1 LPESPKYLPLRVSS
15 AGPDEGPSPAKRG
28 SLASVDGGSEDAD
41 VVLQERL
48 ELFFRSL
55 FVVSMGFAV
64 LALAASVGTG
74 IATFQAYLT
83 HPSNE
88 LHELTNVVLLAATL
102 LFRYR
107 RLSRAALERLDP
119 ILCVVVTSLFGA
131 LFCISEPGG
140 RPELVA
146 SLTTLTVCILRA
158 VLIPSTTA
166 RTLAVTAVA
175 AAPSIVVAWVVHGGD
190 TAALTG
196 AGFHQT
202 RVSVT
207 LYTAIWWL
215 VQVVVATL
223 TTRVI
228 YGLRQR
234 VREARQLG
242 QYLLEEKLGE
252 GGMGVVY
259 RASHAL
265 LRRPTAVKLLVS
277 ERAGERAIQRFEREV
292 RLTARLTHP
301 NTVTIYDYGRT
312 PEGVFYYAMEL
323 LDGIDLEELVK
334 MTGPLPP
341 ARACHILLQVA
352 GALAEAH
359 AIGLIHRDVKPANI
373 MVCRQIGR
381 ADIAKLLDFGLVRE
395 LDSVDKTRS
404 DVHTL
409 TGTPLYMAPESIVNP
424 HTVDGRADLY
434 ALAAVGYFLLVG
446 APVFEARTVVEVCGL
461 HLHAAPV
468 PPSERLGRPLPE
480 GLERAILRGLAKKP
494 DDRFASAEAFARELR
509 LAQEGVTWTPE
520 EAQAWWSSHV
530 PLHSG
535 GALDNGGAMAND
547 HLKSPEA
554 QGEVGT
560 GPLSVIGIDWRDR

>member
-1 LPESPKYLPLRVSS
+1 MSALSERPKYLPRRVAREDPD
-15 AGPDEGPSPAKRG
+15 AGPPSDRPG
-28 SLASVDGGSEDAD
+28 SRARAGEESEDPD
-41 VVLQERL
+41 VILQERL
-48 ELFFRSL
+48 ELFFRSMF
-55 FVVSMGFAV
+55 FVSLGFSVLSLTAAVSTGV
-64 LALAASVGTG
+64 ASFR
-74 IATFQAYLT
+74 AFLT
-83 HPSNE
+83 HPNNL
-88 LHELTNVVLLAATL
+88 LHQLTNLFLLGVTL
-102 LFRYR
+102 LFRFT
-107 RLSRAALERLDP
+107 RLGRTTLERLEP
-119 ILCVVVTSLFGA
+119 LLVVILTSLFGT
-131 LFCISEPGG
+131 LFCISDPGG

-146 SLTTLTVCILRA
+146 SLTTLTICILRA
-158 VLIPSTTA
+158 VLIPSATM
-166 RTLAVTAVA
+166 RTLVVTAIA
-175 AAPSIVVAWVVHGGD
+175 AAPSLVVAWVVHRD
-190 TAALTG
+190 SAVVNA

-202 RVSVT
+202 RLSVT
-207 LYTAIWWL
+207 LNTGIWWL

-242 QYLLEEKLGE
+242 QYMLEQKLGE

-323 LDGIDLEELVK
+323 LDGIDLEQLVEK
-334 MTGPLPP
+334 SGPLPP
-341 ARACHILLQVA
+341 ARACHVLLQVA

-373 MVCRQIGR
+373 MLCRQIGR
-381 ADIAKLLDFGLVRE
+381 ADIVKLLDFGLVRE
-395 LDSVDKTRS
+395 LDSAEKTRS
-404 DVHTL
+404 DIHTL

-424 HTVDGRADLY
+424 QAVDGRADLY

-461 HLHAAPV
+461 HLHAPPV
-468 PPSERLGRPLPE
+468 PPSQRLGRALPE

-494 DDRFASAEAFARELR
+494 DDRFPSADAFARELR
-509 LAQEGVTWTPE
+509 RVQEGVSWTPE
-520 EAQAWWSSHV
+520 DAQAWWASHA
-530 PLHSG
+530 PLDSG
-535 GALDNGGAMAND
+535 GALATD
-547 HLKSPEA
+547 HLKSGEA
-554 QGEVGT
+554 LGEAGT
-560 GPLSVIGIDWRDR
+560 GPFSVIGIDWRDR

>member
-1 LPESPKYLPLRVSS
+1 MRVSR
-15 AGPDEGPSPAKRG
+15 AGPDDGAPPSKRL
-28 SLASVDGGSEDAD
+28 SLASVDAESADAD

-55 FVVSMGFAV
+55 FGVSLGFAV
-64 LALAASVGTG
+64 LALATSVSTG
-74 IATFQAYLT
+74 IATLRAYLT

-88 LHELTNVVLLAATL
+88 LHAVTNVFLLGVTL
-102 LFRYR
+102 LFRFK
-107 RLSRAALERLDP
+107 RLSRPALERLEP
-119 ILCVVVTSLFGA
+119 ILVVMVTSLFGS
-131 LFCISEPGG
+131 LFCLSEPGG

-158 VLIPSTTA
+158 VLIPSSTS
-166 RTLAVTAVA
+166 RTLMVTAVA
-175 AAPSIVVAWVVHGGD
+175 AAPCIVVAWLVHRDTSVV
-190 TAALTG
+190 TG
-196 AGFHQT
+196 AGFQQT
-202 RVSVT
+202 RLSVT
-207 LYTAIWWL
+207 LYTGIWWL

-234 VREARQLG
+234 VRAARQLG
-242 QYLLEEKLGE
+242 QYMLEKKLGE
-252 GGMGVVY
+252 GGMGIVY

-323 LDGIDLEELVK
+323 LDGIDLEDLVR
-334 MTGPLPP
+334 TGGPLPP
-341 ARACHILLQVA
+341 ARVCHILLQVA
-352 GALAEAH
+352 GALSEAH

-373 MVCRQIGR
+373 MLCRQIGR

-395 LDSVDKTRS
+395 IDSADKTRS
-404 DVHTL
+404 DIHTL
-409 TGTPLYMAPESIVNP
+409 TGTPLYLSPEAIVNP
-424 HTVDGRADLY
+424 RSVDGRADLY

-461 HLHAAPV
+461 HLHAQPV
-468 PPSERLGRPLPE
+468 SPSERLGRPLPE
-480 GLERAILRGLAKKP
+480 GLERVILRGLAKKP
-494 DDRFASAEAFARELR
+494 DDRFPSAEAFARELR
-509 LAQEGVTWTPE
+509 LASEGVSWTPE
-520 EAQAWWSSHV
+520 EAQAWWTSHAS
-530 PLHSG
+530 LDSG
-535 GALDNGGAMAND
+535 GATRGDA
-547 HLKSPEA
+547 LKSAKEYGEA
-554 QGEVGT
+554 GAGVL
-560 GPLSVIGIDWRDR
+560 PVIGIDWRDR

>member
-1 LPESPKYLPLRVSS
+1 MPETPKYLPLRVSR
-15 AGPDEGPSPAKRG
+15 AGVDDGPAAAKKG
-28 SLASVDGGSEDAD
+28 SLASIDLESEDAD
-41 VVLQERL
+41 LVLQERL
-48 ELFFRSL
+48 ELFFRSMFL
-55 FVVSMGFAV
+55 VSFGFAV
-64 LALAASVGTG
+64 LALAASVGSG
-74 IATFQAYLT
+74 IATFEAFLA
-83 HPSNE
+83 HPSNV
-88 LHELTNVVLLAATL
+88 LHQVTNVVLLAATL
-102 LFRYR
+102 LFRFR
-107 RLSRAALERLDP
+107 RLTRPTLERLEP
-119 ILCVVVTSLFGA
+119 VLCVLVTALFGFV
-131 LFCISEPGG
+131 FCFSESGG
-140 RPELVA
+140 RPELIA

-166 RTLAVTAVA
+166 RTLVVTAIA
-175 AAPSIVVAWVVHGGD
+175 AAPAILVSWIVHRD
-190 TAALTG
+190 TMALTG

-202 RVSVT
+202 RLSVT
-207 LYTAIWWL
+207 LFTGIWWL
-215 VQVVVATL
+215 LQVVVATL

-242 QYLLEEKLGE
+242 QYMLEKKLGE
-252 GGMGVVY
+252 GGMGIVY

-334 MTGPLPP
+334 LTGPLPP

-359 AIGLIHRDVKPANI
+359 SIGLIHRDVKPANI
-373 MVCRQIGR
+373 MLCRQIGR

-395 LDSVDKTRS
+395 LDGVDKTRS
-404 DVHTL
+404 DIRTL

-446 APVFEARTVVEVCGL
+446 APVFEARTVIEVCGL

-480 GLERAILRGLAKKP
+480 ALERTILRGLAKKP
-494 DDRFASAEAFARELR
+494 DERYPSAEAFARELR
-509 LAQEGVTWTPE
+509 LAQEGVSWTPE
-520 EAQAWWSSHV
+520 EAQAWWSNHV
-530 PLHSG
+530 PLDSG
-535 GALDNGGAMAND
+535 GASPND
-547 HLKSPEA
+547 HLKSGEA
-554 QGEVGT
+554 QGDAGT

>member
-1 LPESPKYLPLRVSS
+1 MQETPKYLPLRISRANS
-15 AGPDEGPSPAKRG
+15 DDGPAPGRRG
-28 SLASVDGGSEDAD
+28 SLASVEGGSEDAD
-41 VVLQERL
+41 LILQERL

-55 FVVSMGFAV
+55 FVVSFGFSV
-64 LALAASVGTG
+64 LATAASVSTG
-74 IATFQAYLT
+74 IATLEGHLT
-83 HPSNE
+83 HPTNE
-88 LHELTNVVLLAATL
+88 LHQLTNLVLLAATL
-102 LFRYR
+102 LFRYQ
-107 RLSRAALERLDP
+107 RLSRPALERLDP
-119 ILCVVVTSLFGA
+119 IICVLVTSLFGA
-131 LFCISEPGG
+131 LFCMSDAAG

-146 SLTTLTVCILRA
+146 SLATLTVCILRA

-166 RTLAVTAVA
+166 RTLVVTAVA
-175 AAPSIVVAWVVHGGD
+175 AAPSIVVAWIVHRDTTVV
-190 TAALTG
+190 TS

-202 RVSVT
+202 RLSVT

-215 VQVVVATL
+215 VQIVVATL

-242 QYLLEEKLGE
+242 QYMLEEKLGE

-334 MTGPLPP
+334 RNGPLPP

-373 MVCRQIGR
+373 MLCRQIGR
-381 ADIAKLLDFGLVRE
+381 SDIAKLLDFGLVRE

-404 DVHTL
+404 DIHTL

-424 HTVDGRADLY
+424 HTVDSRADLY

-461 HLHAAPV
+461 HLHAVPV

-480 GLERAILRGLAKKP
+480 GLERVILRGLEKKAE
-494 DDRFASAEAFARELR
+494 DRFPSAEAFARELR
-509 LAQEGVTWTPE
+509 LASEGVTWTPE
-520 EAQAWWSSHV
+520 EAQAWWSMHV
-530 PLHSG
+530 PLDSG
-535 GALDNGGAMAND
+535 GALATDD
-547 HLKSPEA
+547 LKSPEA
-554 QGEVGT
+554 QGKVSAGL
-560 GPLSVIGIDWRDR
+560 LSVIGIDWRDR

>member
-1 LPESPKYLPLRVSS
+1 MPETPKYLPLRISR
-15 AGPDEGPSPAKRG
+15 AGPEAAPASARRG
-28 SLASVDGGSEDAD
+28 ALASVDEGSEDAD

-48 ELFFRSL
+48 ELFFRSMFL
-55 FVVSMGFAV
+55 VSLGFSV
-64 LALAASVGTG
+64 LALAAAVSTG
-74 IATFQAYLT
+74 IASSGAYLT
-83 HPSNE
+83 HRNNQ
-88 LHELTNVVLLAATL
+88 LHQLTNLFLLGVTL
-102 LFRYR
+102 LFRFA
-107 RLSRAALERLDP
+107 RLSRPTLERLEP
-119 ILCVVVTSLFGA
+119 ILVVMVTSLFGT
-131 LFCISEPGG
+131 LFGMSDPGG

-158 VLIPSTTA
+158 VLIPSGA
-166 RTLAVTAVA
+166 PRTLLVTAVA
-175 AAPSIVVAWVVHGGD
+175 AAPCLVVAWVVHRD
-190 TAALTG
+190 TTVVNA

-202 RVSVT
+202 RISVT
-207 LYTAIWWL
+207 LNTGIWWL

-242 QYLLEEKLGE
+242 QYMLEKKLGE

-323 LDGIDLEELVK
+323 LDGIDLEALVK
-334 MTGPLPP
+334 MSGALPP
-341 ARACHILLQVA
+341 ARVCHILIQVA

-373 MVCRQIGR
+373 MLCRQIGR
-381 ADIAKLLDFGLVRE
+381 ADIVKLLDFGLVRE
-395 LDSVDKTRS
+395 MDAVDKTRS
-404 DVHTL
+404 DIHTL

-424 HTVDGRADLY
+424 GKVDGRADLY

-446 APVFEARTVVEVCGL
+446 APVFEGRTMVEVCGL
-461 HLHAAPV
+461 HLHAQPV
-468 PPSERLGRPLPE
+468 PPSDRLGRMLPE
-480 GLERAILRGLAKKP
+480 GLERAILRGLAKNP
-494 DDRFASAEAFARELR
+494 DDRFSSAEAFAGELR
-509 LAQEGVTWTPE
+509 LASEGVSWTPE
-520 EAQAWWSSHV
+520 EAQAWWARHV
-530 PLHSG
+530 PLDSG
-535 GALDNGGAMAND
+535 GAVPPLD
-547 HLKSPEA
+547 LKSGKAHANADSGMLP
-554 QGEVGT
+554 
-560 GPLSVIGIDWRDR
+560 VIGIDWRDR

>member
-1 LPESPKYLPLRVSS
+1 L
-15 AGPDEGPSPAKRG
+15 
-28 SLASVDGGSEDAD
+28 
-41 VVLQERL
+41 
-48 ELFFRSL
+48 
-55 FVVSMGFAV
+55 
-64 LALAASVGTG
+64 
-74 IATFQAYLT
+74 
-83 HPSNE
+83 
-88 LHELTNVVLLAATL
+88 
-102 LFRYR
+102 
-107 RLSRAALERLDP
+107 
-119 ILCVVVTSLFGA
+119 
-131 LFCISEPGG
+131 
-140 RPELVA
+140 
-146 SLTTLTVCILRA
+146 
-158 VLIPSTTA
+158 
-166 RTLAVTAVA
+166 RTLIVTAIA
-175 AAPSIVVAWVVHGGD
+175 AAPSVVVAWIVHTDTTVV
-190 TAALTG
+190 TG

-202 RVSVT
+202 HASVT
-207 LYTAIWWL
+207 LYAAIWWL

-242 QYLLEEKLGE
+242 QYMLEKKLGE

-334 MTGPLPP
+334 LNGPLPP

-359 AIGLIHRDVKPANI
+359 SIGLIHRDVKPANI
-373 MVCRQIGR
+373 MLCRQIGR

-395 LDSVDKTRS
+395 VDSGDKTRS
-404 DVHTL
+404 DVRTL

-446 APVFEARTVVEVCGL
+446 SPVFEARTVVEVCGL
-461 HLHAAPV
+461 HLHAPPV
-468 PPSERLGRPLPE
+468 APSERLGRPLPE
-480 GLERAILRGLAKKP
+480 GLERVILRGLAKKA
-494 DDRFASAEAFARELR
+494 DDRFSSAEAFARELR
-509 LAQEGVTWTPE
+509 LASEGVSWTPE
-520 EAQAWWSSHV
+520 EAQAWWAHHV
-530 PLHSG
+530 PLDSG
-535 GALDNGGAMAND
+535 GAQPGDP
-547 HLKSPEA
+547 LKSAQA
-554 QGEVGT
+554 QGEAGT
-560 GPLSVIGIDWRDR
+560 GLLPVLGINWRDR

>member
-1 LPESPKYLPLRVSS
+1 
-15 AGPDEGPSPAKRG
+15 
-28 SLASVDGGSEDAD
+28 LASVDEGSEDAD
-41 VVLQERL
+41 LVLQERL

-55 FVVSMGFAV
+55 FVVSFGFSV
-64 LALAASVGTG
+64 LAAAASVSTG
-74 IATFQAYLT
+74 IATFQAHLT
-83 HPSNE
+83 HPTNE
-88 LHELTNVVLLAATL
+88 LHQLTNLVLLGATL

-107 RLSRAALERLDP
+107 QLSRPTLERLDP
-119 ILCVVVTSLFGA
+119 VLCVVVTSLFGSI
-131 LFCISEPGG
+131 FCMSAPSG

-146 SLTTLTVCILRA
+146 SMTTLTVCILRA
-158 VLIPSTTA
+158 VLIPSTTS
-166 RTLAVTAVA
+166 RTLLVTAVA
-175 AAPSIVVAWVVHGGD
+175 AAPTIVVAWIVHRD
-190 TAALTG
+190 TSVMTG
-196 AGFHQT
+196 AGFPQT
-202 RVSVT
+202 RLSVT
-207 LYTAIWWL
+207 LYAAIWWL

-242 QYLLEEKLGE
+242 QYWLEQKLGE

-323 LDGIDLEELVK
+323 LDGIDLEELVRT
-334 MTGPLPP
+334 TGPLPP

-373 MVCRQIGR
+373 MICRQIGR

-404 DVHTL
+404 DIHTL

-424 HTVDGRADLY
+424 HGVDGRADLY

-446 APVFEARTVVEVCGL
+446 TPVFEAHTVVEVCGL
-461 HLHAAPV
+461 HLHAVPV

-480 GLERAILRGLAKKP
+480 GLERAILRGLAKNP
-494 DDRFASAEAFARELR
+494 VDRFPSAEAFARELL
-509 LAQEGVTWTPE
+509 LAQEGVIWTPE
-520 EAQAWWSSHV
+520 EAQAWWSRHV
-530 PLHSG
+530 PLDSG
-535 GALDNGGAMAND
+535 GAVSSDALKSGEAQADGGAG
-547 HLKSPEA
+547 
-554 QGEVGT
+554 Q
-560 GPLSVIGIDWRDR
+560 LSVIGIDWRDR

>member
-1 LPESPKYLPLRVSS
+1 V
-15 AGPDEGPSPAKRG
+15 
-28 SLASVDGGSEDAD
+28 
-41 VVLQERL
+41 
-48 ELFFRSL
+48 
-55 FVVSMGFAV
+55 
-64 LALAASVGTG
+64 
-74 IATFQAYLT
+74 I
-83 HPSNE
+83 
-88 LHELTNVVLLAATL
+88 
-102 LFRYR
+102 
-107 RLSRAALERLDP
+107 
-119 ILCVVVTSLFGA
+119 VTSLFGT
-131 LFCISEPGG
+131 LFSISDPGG

-158 VLIPSTTA
+158 VLIPSSTL
-166 RTLAVTAVA
+166 RTLVLTAIA
-175 AAPSIVVAWVVHGGD
+175 AAPCLVVAWIVHRDTTVVN
-190 TAALTG
+190 A

-202 RVSVT
+202 RLSVT
-207 LYTAIWWL
+207 LNTGIWWL

-242 QYLLEEKLGE
+242 QYMLEKKLGE

-312 PEGVFYYAMEL
+312 PDGVFYYAMEL
-323 LDGIDLEELVK
+323 LDGIDLEELVQK
-334 MTGPLPP
+334 SGPRPP
-341 ARACHILLQVA
+341 ARVCQILIPGA

-381 ADIAKLLDFGLVRE
+381 ADIVKLLDFGLVRE
-395 LDSVDKTRS
+395 MDSADKTRS
-404 DVHTL
+404 DIHTL

-424 HTVDGRADLY
+424 SHVDGRADLY

-446 APVFEARTVVEVCGL
+446 APVFEGRTMVEVCGL
-461 HLHAAPV
+461 HLHAEPV
-468 PPSERLGRPLPE
+468 PPSERLGRTLPE
-480 GLERAILRGLAKKP
+480 GLERAILHGLAKKP
-494 DDRFASAEAFARELR
+494 DDRFPSAEAFAHELR
-509 LAQEGVTWTPE
+509 LASEGVSWTPE
-520 EAQAWWSSHV
+520 EARAWWSRHV
-530 PLHSG
+530 PLDSG
-535 GALDNGGAMAND
+535 GAVPSDVLKLGQAEGDGGMEM
-547 HLKSPEA
+547 LP
-554 QGEVGT
+554 
-560 GPLSVIGIDWRDR
+560 VIGIDWRDR

>member
-1 LPESPKYLPLRVSS
+1 VPETPKYLPLRVSR
-15 AGPDEGPSPAKRG
+15 AGPDDGSAPGKRG

-41 VVLQERL
+41 LILQERL

-55 FVVSMGFAV
+55 FVVSLGFSV
-64 LALAASVGTG
+64 LALAASVSTG
-74 IATFQAYLT
+74 IATFQAFLM
-83 HPSNE
+83 HPTNV
-88 LHELTNVVLLAATL
+88 LHQLTNLVLLVATL
-102 LFRYR
+102 LFRLR
-107 RLSRAALERLDP
+107 HWSRTTLERLEP
-119 ILCVVVTSLFGA
+119 VLCVLVTALFGFV
-131 LFCISEPGG
+131 FCFSEPGG
-140 RPELVA
+140 RPELIA

-166 RTLAVTAVA
+166 RTLVVTAVA
-175 AAPSIVVAWVVHGGD
+175 AAPTIAVAWIVHRD
-190 TAALTG
+190 TTALTG

-202 RVSVT
+202 RLSVT
-207 LYTAIWWL
+207 LFTGIWWL
-215 VQVVVATL
+215 VLVVVATL

-242 QYLLEEKLGE
+242 QYMLEQKLGE

-323 LDGIDLEELVK
+323 LDGIDLEQLVR

-373 MVCRQIGR
+373 MLCRQIGR

-395 LDSVDKTRS
+395 LDSVEKTRS
-404 DVHTL
+404 DIHTL
-409 TGTPLYMAPESIVNP
+409 TGTPLYMAPESVVNP

-446 APVFEARTVVEVCGL
+446 APVFEARTVIEVCGL
-461 HLHAAPV
+461 HLHAPPV

-480 GLERAILRGLAKKP
+480 GLEQAILRGLAKKP
-494 DDRFASAEAFARELR
+494 EDRFPSAEAFARELR
-509 LAQEGVTWTPE
+509 LAQEGVSWTPE
-520 EAQAWWSSHV
+520 EAQAWWADHV
-530 PLHSG
+530 SLDSG
-535 GALDNGGAMAND
+535 GALAND
-547 HLKSPEA
+547 HLESPEA
-554 QGEVGT
+554 QREAET
-560 GPLSVIGIDWRDR
+560 GPFSVIGIDWRDR

>member
-1 LPESPKYLPLRVSS
+1 LPEIPKYLPLRVSR
-15 AGPDEGPSPAKRG
+15 AGPDEGPASGKKG
-28 SLASVDGGSEDAD
+28 SLASVGGGSEDAD
-41 VVLQERL
+41 AVLQDRL
-48 ELFFRSL
+48 ELFFRSMFL
-55 FVVSMGFAV
+55 VSLGFSV
-64 LALAASVGTG
+64 LALTAAVSTG
-74 IATFQAYLT
+74 VASFRAFLT
-83 HPSNE
+83 HPNNQ
-88 LHELTNVVLLAATL
+88 LHQLTNLFLLGVTL
-102 LFRYR
+102 LFRFI
-107 RLSRAALERLDP
+107 RLSRTALERLEP
-119 ILCVVVTSLFGA
+119 LLVVIVTSLFGT
-131 LFCISEPGG
+131 LFCISDPGG

-158 VLIPSTTA
+158 VLIPSATLRTLVTTA
-166 RTLAVTAVA
+166 IA
-175 AAPSIVVAWVVHGGD
+175 AAPSLVVAWVVHRD
-190 TAALTG
+190 TTVVNA
-196 AGFHQT
+196 AGFQQT
-202 RVSVT
+202 RLSVT
-207 LYTAIWWL
+207 LNTGIWWL

-242 QYLLEEKLGE
+242 QYMLEEKLGE

-334 MTGPLPP
+334 KTGPLPP

-373 MVCRQIGR
+373 MLCRQIGR
-381 ADIAKLLDFGLVRE
+381 ADIVKLLDFGLVRE

-404 DVHTL
+404 DIHTL
-409 TGTPLYMAPESIVNP
+409 TGTPLYMAPESIVSP
-424 HTVDGRADLY
+424 LAVDGRADLY

-446 APVFEARTVVEVCGL
+446 APVFEARTVIEVCGL

-468 PPSERLGRPLPE
+468 PPSQRLGRPLPD
-480 GLERAILRGLAKKP
+480 GLERAILRGLAKSA
-494 DDRFASAEAFARELR
+494 DDRFPSAEAFARELR
-509 LAQEGVTWTPE
+509 LAQEGVSWTPE
-520 EAQAWWSSHV
+520 EADAWWSIHA
-530 PLHSG
+530 PLDSG
-535 GALDNGGAMAND
+535 GAPAPD
-547 HLKSPEA
+547 HLKSGEA
-554 QGEVGT
+554 QSDAGA

>member
-1 LPESPKYLPLRVSS
+1 MSR
-15 AGPDEGPSPAKRG
+15 AGPDDGPGPGKRA

-41 VVLQERL
+41 LVLQERL
-48 ELFFRSL
+48 ELFFRSM
-55 FVVSMGFAV
+55 FVVSFGFAL
-64 LALAASVGTG
+64 LALATSVSTG
-74 IATFQAYLT
+74 IATPLTYLT
-83 HPSNE
+83 HPTNE
-88 LHELTNVVLLAATL
+88 LHQLINLVLLGFTL
-102 LFRYR
+102 FFRFTRLR
-107 RLSRAALERLDP
+107 RVILERVES
-119 ILCVVVTSLFGA
+119 ILCVVVTALFGW
-131 LFCISEPGG
+131 LFSLSDPAG

-166 RTLAVTAVA
+166 RTLVVTAVA
-175 AAPSIVVAWVVHGGD
+175 AAPSIVVAWVVHTD
-190 TAALTG
+190 TTVVTG

-202 RVSVT
+202 HASIT
-207 LYTAIWWL
+207 LYAAIWWL

-234 VREARQLG
+234 VRQARQLG
-242 QYLLEEKLGE
+242 QYVLEKKLGE

-277 ERAGERAIQRFEREV
+277 ERAGERAIQHFEREV

-334 MTGPLPP
+334 MSGPLPP

-373 MVCRQIGR
+373 MLCRQIGR

-395 LDSVDKTRS
+395 LDSSDKTRS
-404 DVHTL
+404 DIHTL

-424 HTVDGRADLY
+424 QTVDGRADLY

-446 APVFEARTVVEVCGL
+446 MPVFEARTVVEVCGL
-461 HLHAAPV
+461 HLHAPPV
-468 PPSERLGRPLPE
+468 PPSQRLGRPLPE

-494 DDRFASAEAFARELR
+494 EDRFLSAEAFARELR
-509 LAQEGVTWTPE
+509 LAQEGVSWTPE
-520 EAQAWWSSHV
+520 EAQTWWSRHV
-530 PLHSG
+530 PLESSVAIDSG
-535 GALDNGGAMAND
+535 SATASD
-547 HLKSPEA
+547 HLQSPEG
-554 QGEVGT
+554 QSEVGT

>member
-1 LPESPKYLPLRVSS
+1 M
-15 AGPDEGPSPAKRG
+15 DE
-28 SLASVDGGSEDAD
+28 GSEDAD
-41 VVLQERL
+41 LVLQERL

-55 FVVSMGFAV
+55 FVVSFGFSV
-64 LALAASVGTG
+64 LAAATSVSTG
-74 IATFQAYLT
+74 IATFQAHLT
-83 HPSNE
+83 HPTNE
-88 LHELTNVVLLAATL
+88 LHQLANLVLLGATL

-107 RLSRAALERLDP
+107 PLSRPTLERLDP
-119 ILCVVVTSLFGA
+119 VLCVVVTSLFGA
-131 LFCISEPGG
+131 LFCMSDPSG

-146 SLTTLTVCILRA
+146 SMTTLTVCILRA
-158 VLIPSTTA
+158 VLIPSTTS
-166 RTLAVTAVA
+166 RTLLVTAVA
-175 AAPSIVVAWVVHGGD
+175 AAPTIAVAWIVHRD
-190 TAALTG
+190 TSVRTG
-196 AGFHQT
+196 AGFPQT
-202 RVSVT
+202 RLSVT
-207 LYTAIWWL
+207 LYAAIWWL
-215 VQVVVATL
+215 LQVVVATL

-242 QYLLEEKLGE
+242 QYWLEQKLGE

-277 ERAGERAIQRFEREV
+277 ERAGERAIERFEREV

-323 LDGIDLEELVK
+323 LDGIDLEELVRT
-334 MTGPLPP
+334 TGPLPP

-373 MVCRQIGR
+373 MLCRQIGR

-395 LDSVDKTRS
+395 LDSADKTRS
-404 DVHTL
+404 DIHTL
-409 TGTPLYMAPESIVNP
+409 TGMPLYMAPESIVNP
-424 HTVDGRADLY
+424 HAVDGRADLY

-461 HLHAAPV
+461 HLHAVPV
-468 PPSERLGRPLPE
+468 PPSERLGRSLPE
-480 GLERAILRGLAKKP
+480 ALERAILRGLAKNP
-494 DDRFASAEAFARELR
+494 VDRFPSAEAFAREL
-509 LAQEGVTWTPE
+509 LFAQEGVIWTPE
-520 EAQAWWSSHV
+520 EAQAWWSRHV
-530 PLHSG
+530 PNDSG
-535 GALDNGGAMAND
+535 GGVPSDA
-547 HLKSPEA
+547 LKSGQA
-554 QGEVGT
+554 QGDDGT
-560 GPLSVIGIDWRDR
+560 GQLSVIGIDWRDR